1 MMSITIYII
10 FKFILCGVQKEQELL
25 VGSNVTSILIK
36 FNVDGLMLKKNQST
50 KHSLLTTVEIL

>member
-1 MMSITIYII
+1 MSITIYII

-25 VGSNVTSILIK
+25 VGTNVTSILIK
-36 FNVDGLMLKKNQST
+36 FNADGLMLKKIQSI